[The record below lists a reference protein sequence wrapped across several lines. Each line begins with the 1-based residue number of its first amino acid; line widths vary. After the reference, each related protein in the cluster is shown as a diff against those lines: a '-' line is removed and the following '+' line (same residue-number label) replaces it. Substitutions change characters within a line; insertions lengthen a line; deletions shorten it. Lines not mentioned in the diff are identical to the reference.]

1 MFSQEPQVY
10 GNHLAR
16 LEIVKMANEKIESF
30 ISTFRELLEQ
40 GTDLEFIDVP
50 YVNFKDNIAGKGLI
64 WTGSG
69 NNKQFIFAENPN
81 RFFVSEDLDLAKSKS
96 ISINSI
102 KVIDE
107 NELGPTIT
115 KSNLR
120 ELGRLQGLVV
130 DGGMSLNQYLFYD
143 ANTDRLGIGT
153 DQPKASIS
161 IVDMNIELVLGASD
175 PNVGRIGTFNSA
187 DLELITDNTARLT
200 ISANGEIT
208 LGNLANG
215 PTKVKV
221 QGSLGINVNSIDPR
235 ANLHVNGSIKFN
247 DKLHIS
253 GSEPPQGGVY
263 IEGDIMWN
271 DNPQLGSYIGW
282 VCIRAGNPGLW
293 RAFGK
298 IE

>member
-1 MFSQEPQVY
+1 
-10 GNHLAR
+10 
-16 LEIVKMANEKIESF
+16 MANEKIESF

-153 DQPKASIS
+153 DQPKAPIS

-175 PNVGRIGTFNSA
+175 PNVGSIGTFNSA

-247 DKLHIS
+247 DKLHFS
-253 GSEPPQGGVY
+253 GNEPPQGGVY
-263 IEGDIMWN
+263 VEGDIMWN